1 MKRESSLVTFLKL
14 YLTLLTG
21 GIIISIITGK
31 IPWNDLHGLIN
42 FTLGFSLALF
52 AFVLIFCVLYW
63 IVKII
68 KRQ

>member
-1 MKRESSLVTFLKL
+1 MKRESSLVTFLKV
-14 YLTLLTG
+14 YLTLLIG

-31 IPWNDLHGLIN
+31 IPWNDFNGFIN

-52 AFVLIFCVLYW
+52 AFVLIFCALYW

>member
-14 YLTLLTG
+14 YLRLLIG
-21 GIIISIITGK
+21 FIIISIITGK
-31 IPWNDLHGLIN
+31 IPWNDLHGLIK
-42 FTLGFSLALF
+42 FALYFSLALF
-52 AFVLIFCVLYW
+52 AIALIFCALYW

>member
-14 YLTLLTG
+14 YLRLLIG
-21 GIIISIITGK
+21 FIIISIITGK
-31 IPWNDLHGLIN
+31 IPWNDLNGLIK
-42 FTLGFSLALF
+42 FALYFSLALF
-52 AFVLIFCVLYW
+52 AIAFIFYLVYW

>member
-1 MKRESSLVTFLKL
+1 MKRESSLITFLKL
-14 YLTLLTG
+14 YFILLIG

-31 IPWNDLHGLIN
+31 IPWDDLNGLIN

-52 AFVLIFCVLYW
+52 ASALIFCVLYW
-63 IVKII
+63 IFKII